1 MDACGVGISL
11 ALGVFDEPGRDREML
26 FKGGFIFMS
35 GTQIRQLEAA
45 NGAEYQA
52 LFLEAL
58 RSAPAAF
65 AADYDEESARSSEH
79 IAERFRREVI
89 FGGFVSGRLYGIAT
103 FLQQMPQSGGTSG
116 GSGTCMCRRSSG
128 GPGLPTCSSSTF
140 SMRLASRWI
149 KWNCT
154 SQLIALGDEGSI
166 GNLD

>member
-58 RSAPAAF
+58 RSAEGCMGSRPF
-65 AADYDEESARSSEH
+65 SS
-79 IAERFRREVI
+79 RC
-89 FGGFVSGRLYGIAT
+89 
-103 FLQQMPQSGGTSG
+103 PQRGGTSG
-116 GSGTCMCRRSSG
+116 
-128 GPGLPTCSSSTF
+128 
-140 SMRLASRWI
+140 
-149 KWNCT
+149 
-154 SQLIALGDEGSI
+154 
-166 GNLD
+166 